1 MKALVDCIHYSEEMC
16 GKLEFSNTLFENLE
30 PYPEDIF
37 VRQMD
42 IQVPGFSK
50 YVVHPPWGDFMG
62 YVMVGNGVLDLADE
76 KQLSE
81 LAQKFS
87 YRLANLDMKYGL
99 VFKPDHARAE
109 IPLSTK
115 YIHLSPV
122 DDLQRTGIRCK
133 ASRRFEAYTPRIYL
147 LPLGTLV
154 DHHLPPDE
162 MYDQTMEACR
172 KVARRFNDVYVG
184 NRIIPERESYFVYLV
199 NLPEAFQV
207 YDDMSSHDGSVY
219 VINEIPPVFIQKMG
233 RLEKP

>member
-1 MKALVDCIHYSEEMC
+1 MKALVDYIHYSDEMC

-30 PYPEDIF
+30 PYQEDVFI
-37 VRQMD
+37 RQMD

-50 YVVHPPWGDFMG
+50 YVVHPPCGDFMG
-62 YVMVGNGVLDLADE
+62 YVMVGDGVLELADRE
-76 KQLSE
+76 HLAE

-99 VFKPDHARAE
+99 IFKPDHARAE
-109 IPLSTK
+109 IPISTK

-133 ASRRFEAYTPRIYL
+133 SSRRFEEYTPRIYL

-162 MYDQTMEACR
+162 MFDQTMEACS
-172 KVARRFNDVYVG
+172 KVARRFNDVYLHNG
-184 NRIIPERESYFVYLV
+184 SISERESYFVYLID
-199 NLPEAFQV
+199 LPEAFAV
-207 YDDMSSHDGSVY
+207 YDGMSSRDGSVY
-219 VINEIPPVFIQKMG
+219 VINEIPPVFVQKIG
-233 RLEKP
+233 HLEKP